1 MTLHGLH
8 SGIKAA
14 VAFAAAVVVMGANAQ
29 TLSLSERVSRLE
41 QQQAQQQSQGGGVTL
56 VNQVQ
61 DMQAQI
67 QQMEGRI
74 EELQHQVQQL
84 QEQNKQQYVD
94 LDSRLDKLEGGKPAN
109 APAPAASSAAPPAP
123 ASAASA
129 PAAPPQAVA
138 PSPSRSGPPPPTTAD
153 QQAAYDAAFKA
164 LTGGDYVAA
173 SRGFRE
179 YIQKYPNSAL
189 APNAYYWLGESYYVT
204 QNYPVSLQTFQT
216 LLATYPASDKAPDAL
231 LKVGYAQ
238 AEMKQYEDAKA
249 TLTAVMNKY
258 PGTTVARLAESRL
271 RAITLQES
279 GG

>member
-1 MTLHGLH
+1 
-8 SGIKAA
+8 
-14 VAFAAAVVVMGANAQ
+14 V
-29 TLSLSERVSRLE
+29 
-41 QQQAQQQSQGGGVTL
+41 
-56 VNQVQ
+56 
-61 DMQAQI
+61 
-67 QQMEGRI
+67 
-74 EELQHQVQQL
+74 
-84 QEQNKQQYVD
+84 
-94 LDSRLDKLEGGKPAN
+94 P
-109 APAPAASSAAPPAP
+109 
-123 ASAASA
+123 SA
-129 PAAPPQAVA
+129 PAQAAA
-138 PSPSRSGPPPPTTAD
+138 PSPSPSGPPPPTTAD
-153 QQAAYDAAFKA
+153 QQAAYDAAFKS

-204 QNYPVSLQTFQT
+204 QNYQVSLQTFQT

-258 PGTTVARLAESRL
+258 PGTTVARLAQSRM